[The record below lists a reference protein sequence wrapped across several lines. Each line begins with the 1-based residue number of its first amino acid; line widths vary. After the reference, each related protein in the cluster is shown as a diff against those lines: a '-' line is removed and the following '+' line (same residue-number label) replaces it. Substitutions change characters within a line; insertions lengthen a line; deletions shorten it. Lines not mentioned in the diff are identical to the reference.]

1 MKSRMISAHVL
12 ALVAGLA
19 TLFPA
24 VAFGQTGNILLTSD
38 VVIGVPATDQQIVR
52 ATFVNPNRPDPAVDP
67 QLQVLTLTG
76 VAIDPVTIGPGESF
90 TYTLDPREVGVLVD
104 PNTGLRHVRVSG
116 RIGAIAVDP
125 SDPSGLQPTVLIEL
139 LNRRTGKL
147 ESFHAFPGFSG
158 GVFVASGD

>member
-12 ALVAGLA
+12 ALAAGLA
-19 TLFPA
+19 TLSPA
-24 VAFGQTGNILLTSD
+24 AALGQTGNILLTSD

-52 ATFVNPNRPDPAVDP
+52 ATFVNPNRRDPAVDP

-104 PNTGLRHVRVSG
+104 PATGLRHVRVSG

-125 SDPSGLQPTVLIEL
+125 SDPSGLQPMVLIEL
-139 LNRRTGKL
+139 VNRRTGKL
-147 ESFHAFPGFSG
+147 ESFHTFPGFSG